1 MALNTLSI
9 IWTLTF
15 GSLLTYSLYDVAT
28 NYSNT
33 TGYNV
38 YDILAVMVVSTILIN
53 IYIYVS
59 YKLFQKIKTLN
70 KDVINNG

>member
-1 MALNTLSI
+1 MSLLST
-9 IWTLTF
+9 IWIVSF
-15 GSLLTYSLYDVAT
+15 GSLLYYLLYDVARD
-28 NYSNT
+28 YSNT

-59 YKLFQKIKTLN
+59 YRLFQEIRTLN